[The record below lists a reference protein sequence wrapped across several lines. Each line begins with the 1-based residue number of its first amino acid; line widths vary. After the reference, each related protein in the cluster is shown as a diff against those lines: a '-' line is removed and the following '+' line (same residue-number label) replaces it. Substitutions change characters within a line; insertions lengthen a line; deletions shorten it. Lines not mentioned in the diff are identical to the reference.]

1 MTQKWSN
8 SRTGNVSIYT
18 RSTVKEFN
26 KIDTEIKE
34 KEGVK
39 HDLEAKMDHDTINRN
54 YTIGKKNQIWWK
66 FIIVFSSTRFKYN
79 VLLERSRFKTDTQ
92 LH

>member
-54 YTIGKKNQIWWK
+54 YTIGKKNQI
-66 FIIVFSSTRFKYN
+66 
-79 VLLERSRFKTDTQ
+79 
-92 LH
+92 